1 MLITKDD
8 YYNSRGIDLSV
19 ELNGNTDN
27 ESNEVNI
34 FLNTIETWLL
44 NYIKLNYKEST
55 TPEPI
60 KTNALK
66 EALMCQIDYVLIQGD
81 LSKTMT
87 SIDSQMLAPNAFIV
101 LKANGLANI
110 DHNCHRTPLQLF
122 RRKY

>member
-8 YYNSRGIDLSV
+8 YFNSRGIDLSI

-27 ESNEVNI
+27 KSNEVNI

-81 LSKTMT
+81 LSKTLT
-87 SIDSQMLAPNAFIV
+87 NIDSQMLAPNAFIV
-101 LKANGLANI
+101 LKANGLANV
-110 DHNCHRTPLQLF
+110 DHNCHRMPLQLF